1 MTSNESLNHSQTMK
15 KTILIALLTT
25 TLFACKNTSTINTDE
40 AGKVIIT
47 YLKGN
52 PEYKTTRFNFGE
64 LKFNNEKEYAELENY
79 RQLAKDGYITLTLL
93 SSKKK
98 FLSKDSS
105 YVYSAKLTQKASDFV
120 LKQDADKATVK
131 AVTYELTEE
140 KPVDFSKVNDASAK
154 VTVSLKK
161 VNTPFAAFQNKPE
174 DNSEFL
180 TKTYRLKYDKEE
192 GWKVKK

>member
-1 MTSNESLNHSQTMK
+1 MK
-15 KTILIALLTT
+15 KTILAILLAS

-52 PEYKTTRFNFGE
+52 PEYKTTRFDFGE

-79 RQLAKDGYITLTLL
+79 RQLANDGYITLTRL
-93 SSKKK
+93 SAKKK

-105 YVYSAKLTQKASDFV
+105 YVYSAKLTQKASEYV

-131 AVTYELTEE
+131 AVTYELTDE
-140 KPVDFSKVNDASAK
+140 KPVDFSKVNDATAK

-161 VNTPFAAFQNKPE
+161 VNTPFAAFQKKPE
-174 DNSEFL
+174 ENSEFL

-192 GWKVKK
+192 GWKVRK

>member
-1 MTSNESLNHSQTMK
+1 MK
-15 KTILIALLTT
+15 KILSVALLAII
-25 TLFACKNTSTINTDE
+25 LFACKNNSTINTEE
-40 AGKVIIT
+40 AGKVITT

-52 PEYKTTRFNFGE
+52 PEYKTTRFDFGE
-64 LKFNNEKEYAELENY
+64 LKFNSEKEYAELENY
-79 RQLAKDGYITLTLL
+79 RQLANEGYITLTLL

-105 YVYSAKLTQKASDFV
+105 FVYSAKLTQKASEFV

-140 KPVDFSKVNDASAK
+140 KPVDFSKVNDATAK

-161 VNTPFAAFQNKPE
+161 VNTPFAAFQKNPE
-174 DNSEFL
+174 ENSDFI

-192 GWKVKK
+192 GWKVKR

>member
-1 MTSNESLNHSQTMK
+1 MK
-15 KTILIALLTT
+15 KNILIALIAT
-25 TLFACKNTSTINTDE
+25 TLFACKNNSSINTEE

-47 YLKGN
+47 YLKGS
-52 PEYKTTRFNFGE
+52 PEYKTTRFDFGE
-64 LKFNNEKEYAELENY
+64 LKFNTEKEYAELENY
-79 RQLAKDGYITLTLL
+79 RKLANDGFITLTLL

-120 LKQDADKATVK
+120 LKQETDKATVK
-131 AVTYELTEE
+131 AVIYELTDE
-140 KPVDFSKVNDASAK
+140 KPVDFSKVNDAMAK

-161 VNTPFAAFQNKPE
+161 VNTPFAPFQSKPE
-174 DNSEFL
+174 ENSEFL

-192 GWKVKK
+192 GWRVRK

>member
-1 MTSNESLNHSQTMK
+1 MK
-15 KTILIALLTT
+15 KTILVILIAS

-52 PEYKTTRFNFGE
+52 PEYKTTRFDFGE
-64 LKFNNEKEYAELENY
+64 LKFNTEKEYAELENY
-79 RQLAKDGYITLTLL
+79 RQLANDGYITLTRL
-93 SSKKK
+93 SAKKK

-105 YVYSAKLTQKASDFV
+105 YVYSAKLTQKASEYV

-131 AVTYELTEE
+131 AVTYELTDE
-140 KPVDFSKVNDASAK
+140 KPVDFSKVNDATAK

-161 VNTPFAAFQNKPE
+161 VNTPFAAFQKKPE
-174 DNSEFL
+174 ENSEFL

-192 GWKVKK
+192 GWKVRK

>member
-1 MTSNESLNHSQTMK
+1 MK
-15 KTILIALLTT
+15 KILSAILLTS
-25 TLFACKNTSTINTDE
+25 TLLACKNSSTINTDE

-64 LKFNNEKEYAELENY
+64 LRFNNEKEYAELENY
-79 RQLAKDGYITLTLL
+79 RQLANEGYITLTLL
-93 SSKKK
+93 SAKKK

-105 YVYSAKLTQKASDFV
+105 YVYSAKLTQKASNFV
-120 LKQDADKATVK
+120 LKQETDKATVK
-131 AVTYELTEE
+131 AITYELTDE
-140 KPVDFSKVNDASAK
+140 KPVDFSKVTDVTAK

-161 VNTPFAAFQNKPE
+161 TNTPFAAFQKKPE
-174 DNSEFL
+174 ENSEFL

>member
-1 MTSNESLNHSQTMK
+1 MK
-15 KTILIALLTT
+15 KTISAILLAS

-52 PEYKTTRFNFGE
+52 PEYKTSRFDFGE

-79 RQLAKDGYITLTLL
+79 RQLANDGYITLTRL
-93 SSKKK
+93 SAKKK

-105 YVYSAKLTQKASDFV
+105 YVYSAKLTQKASEYV

-131 AVTYELTEE
+131 AVTYQLTDE
-140 KPVDFSKVNDASAK
+140 KPVDFSKVNDATAK

-161 VNTPFAAFQNKPE
+161 VNTPFAAFQKKSE
-174 DNSEFL
+174 ENSEFL

-192 GWKVKK
+192 GWKVRK

>member
-1 MTSNESLNHSQTMK
+1 MK
-15 KTILIALLTT
+15 KIILATLLST
-25 TLFACKNTSTINTDE
+25 TLFACKNTSTINTEE
-40 AGKVIIT
+40 AGKVIVT

-52 PEYKTTRFNFGE
+52 PEYKTTRFDFGE
-64 LKFNNEKEYAELENY
+64 LKFNTEKEYAELENY
-79 RQLAKDGYITLTLL
+79 RQLADEGYITLTLL

-120 LKQDADKATVK
+120 LKQDESKATVK

-140 KPVDFSKVNDASAK
+140 KPVDFSKVNDATAK

-161 VNTPFAAFQNKPE
+161 TNTPFAAFQKKPE
-174 DNSEFL
+174 ENSDFL

-192 GWKVKK
+192 GWRVKK

>member
-1 MTSNESLNHSQTMK
+1 MK
-15 KTILIALLTT
+15 KTILAALLAT

-40 AGKVIIT
+40 AGKIITT

-52 PEYKTTRFNFGE
+52 PEYKTTKFDFGE
-64 LKFNNEKEYAELENY
+64 LKFNSEKEYAELENY
-79 RQLAKDGYITLTLL
+79 RQLADEGYITLTLL

-105 YVYSAKLTQKASDFV
+105 YVYSAKLTQKASEFV
-120 LKQDADKATVK
+120 LKQDANQATVK
-131 AVTYELTEE
+131 AVTYELTDE
-140 KPVDFSKVNDASAK
+140 KPVDFSKVNDATAK

-161 VNTPFAAFQNKPE
+161 TNTPFAPFQRKPE
-174 DNSEFL
+174 ENSEFL

-192 GWKVKK
+192 GWKVRK

>member
-1 MTSNESLNHSQTMK
+1 MK
-15 KTILIALLTT
+15 KNILIALIAT
-25 TLFACKNTSTINTDE
+25 TLFACKNNSSINTEE

-47 YLKGN
+47 YLKGS
-52 PEYKTTRFNFGE
+52 PEYKTTRFDFGE
-64 LKFNNEKEYAELENY
+64 LKFNTEKEYAELENY
-79 RQLAKDGYITLTLL
+79 RKLANDGFITLTLL

-120 LKQDADKATVK
+120 LKQETDKATVK
-131 AVTYELTEE
+131 AVIYELTDE
-140 KPVDFSKVNDASAK
+140 KPVDFSKVNDATAK

-161 VNTPFAAFQNKPE
+161 VNTPFAPFQSKPE
-174 DNSEFL
+174 ENSEFL

-192 GWKVKK
+192 GWRVRK

>member
-1 MTSNESLNHSQTMK
+1 MK
-15 KTILIALLTT
+15 KTILVILIAS

-52 PEYKTTRFNFGE
+52 PEYKTTRFDFGE
-64 LKFNNEKEYAELENY
+64 LKFNTEKEYAELENY
-79 RQLAKDGYITLTLL
+79 RQLANDGYITLTRL
-93 SSKKK
+93 SAKKK

-105 YVYSAKLTQKASDFV
+105 YVYSAKLTQKASEYV

-131 AVTYELTEE
+131 AVTYELTDE
-140 KPVDFSKVNDASAK
+140 KPVDFSKVNDATAK

-161 VNTPFAAFQNKPE
+161 VNTPFAAFEKKPE
-174 DNSEFL
+174 ENSEFL

-192 GWKVKK
+192 GWKVRK

>member
-1 MTSNESLNHSQTMK
+1 MK
-15 KTILIALLTT
+15 KTIFIALIAS

-52 PEYKTTRFNFGE
+52 PEYKTTKFDFGE
-64 LKFNNEKEYAELENY
+64 LKFNTEKEYAELENY
-79 RQLAKDGYITLTLL
+79 RQLANDGYITLTLL

-105 YVYSAKLTQKASDFV
+105 YVYSAKLTQKASEYV

-140 KPVDFSKVNDASAK
+140 KPVDFSKVNDATAK

-161 VNTPFAAFQNKPE
+161 TNTPFAAFQKKPE
-174 DNSEFL
+174 ENSEFL

-192 GWKVKK
+192 GWKVRK

>member
-1 MTSNESLNHSQTMK
+1 MK
-15 KTILIALLTT
+15 KILSAILLASI
-25 TLFACKNTSTINTDE
+25 LFACKNTATINTNE
-40 AGKVIIT
+40 AGKVIID

-52 PEYKTTRFNFGE
+52 PEYKTTRFDFGE

-79 RQLAKDGYITLTLL
+79 RQLANEGYITLTLL
-93 SSKKK
+93 SAKKK

-105 YVYSAKLTQKASDFV
+105 YVYSAKLTQKASNFV
-120 LKQDADKATVK
+120 LKQETDKATVK
-131 AVTYELTEE
+131 AVTYELTDE
-140 KPVDFSKVNDASAK
+140 KPVDFSKVTDVTAK

-161 VNTPFAAFQNKPE
+161 TNTPFAAFQNKPE
-174 DNSEFL
+174 ENSEFL

>member
-1 MTSNESLNHSQTMK
+1 MK
-15 KTILIALLTT
+15 KTILIALIAS
-25 TLFACKNTSTINTDE
+25 TLFACQSNSTINTDE

-52 PEYKTTRFNFGE
+52 PEYKTTRFDFGE
-64 LKFNNEKEYAELENY
+64 LKFNTEKEYVELENY
-79 RQLAKDGYITLTLL
+79 RQLASDGYITLTLL

-120 LKQDADKATVK
+120 LKQETDKATVK
-131 AVTYELTEE
+131 AVTYELTDE
-140 KPVDFSKVNDASAK
+140 KPVDFSKVNDATAK

-161 VNTPFAAFQNKPE
+161 VNTPFAAFQRKPE
-174 DNSEFL
+174 ENSDFI
-180 TKTYRLKYDKEE
+180 TKTYRLKFDKEV

>member
-1 MTSNESLNHSQTMK
+1 MK
-15 KTILIALLTT
+15 KLILLTLIAS

-52 PEYKTTRFNFGE
+52 PEYKTTRFDFGE

-105 YVYSAKLTQKASDFV
+105 YVYSAKLTQKASEYV

-140 KPVDFSKVNDASAK
+140 KPVDFSKVNDATAK

-161 VNTPFAAFQNKPE
+161 VNTPFAAFQSKPE
-174 DNSEFL
+174 ENSEFL

-192 GWKVKK
+192 GWKVRK

>member
-1 MTSNESLNHSQTMK
+1 MK
-15 KTILIALLTT
+15 KTILIALITT
-25 TLFACKNTSTINTDE
+25 TLFACKSNSTINTDE

-52 PEYKTTRFNFGE
+52 PEYKTTRFDFGE
-64 LKFNNEKEYAELENY
+64 LKFNTEKEYAELENY
-79 RQLAKDGYITLTLL
+79 RKLANEGYITLTLL

-105 YVYSAKLTQKASDFV
+105 YVYSAKLTQKASEFV

-140 KPVDFSKVNDASAK
+140 KPVDFSKVNDATAK

-161 VNTPFAAFQNKPE
+161 VNTPFAPFQSKPE
-174 DNSEFL
+174 ENSEFL

-192 GWKVKK
+192 GWKVRK

>member
-1 MTSNESLNHSQTMK
+1 MK
-15 KTILIALLTT
+15 KTILVILIAS

-52 PEYKTTRFNFGE
+52 PEYKTTRFDFGE
-64 LKFNNEKEYAELENY
+64 LKFNTEKEYAELENY
-79 RQLAKDGYITLTLL
+79 RQLANDEYITLTRL
-93 SSKKK
+93 SAKKK

-105 YVYSAKLTQKASDFV
+105 YVYSAKLTQKASEYV

-131 AVTYELTEE
+131 AVTYELTDE
-140 KPVDFSKVNDASAK
+140 KPVDFSKVNDATAK

-161 VNTPFAAFQNKPE
+161 VNTPFAAFQKKPE
-174 DNSEFL
+174 ENSEFL

-192 GWKVKK
+192 GWKVRK

>member
-1 MTSNESLNHSQTMK
+1 MK
-15 KTILIALLTT
+15 KTILTALLIT

-64 LKFNNEKEYAELENY
+64 LKFNSEKEYAELENY

-105 YVYSAKLTQKASDFV
+105 YVYNAKLTQKASDFV
-120 LKQDADKATVK
+120 LKQDVDKATVK

-161 VNTPFAAFQNKPE
+161 VNTPFAPFQSKPE

-180 TKTYRLKYDKEE
+180 TKTYRLKFDKEE

>member
-1 MTSNESLNHSQTMK
+1 MK
-15 KTILIALLTT
+15 KTILAVLLAT
-25 TLFACKNTSTINTDE
+25 TLFACKNNSTINTEE
-40 AGKVIIT
+40 AGKVITT

-52 PEYKTTRFNFGE
+52 PEYKTTSFDFGE
-64 LKFNNEKEYAELENY
+64 LKFNTEKEYAELENY
-79 RQLAKDGYITLTLL
+79 RQLANDGYIILTLL

-140 KPVDFSKVNDASAK
+140 KPVDFSKVNDATAK

-161 VNTPFAAFQNKPE
+161 TNTPFAAFQKKPE
-174 DNSEFL
+174 ENSEFL

-192 GWKVKK
+192 GWRVKK